1 MPNWCEN
8 ILTVEGGENDVQRFK
23 KLAKS
28 KAGVADTDFSLE
40 SLYPIPDEIKDTV
53 PGGITIDGVYVKVW
67 RELDGKP
74 VAIPKDELDA
84 MLEKH
89 GSTNWYDWCIA
100 HWGTK
105 WDVQATLENE
115 IPDFLVY
122 RFASA
127 WSPPVKW
134 LEKVAG
140 DFLSLRFVLRYDEP
154 GMGFKGTAIADQ
166 GKLIVDHYTEYD

>member
-8 ILTVEGGENDVQRFK
+8 ILTIEGDESDVQRFK
-23 KLAKS
+23 KLAKP
-28 KAGVADTDFSLE
+28 KAGMTGTELSLD

-53 PGGITIDGVYVKVW
+53 PGGITIDGVYVNVW
-67 RELDGKP
+67 REIDGKP

-84 MLEKH
+84 MQEKY
-89 GSTNWYDWCIA
+89 GATNWYQWRIA

-115 IPDFLVY
+115 TPDFLVY
-122 RFASA
+122 EFESA

-140 DFLSLRFVLRYDEP
+140 DFPSLRFVLRYDEP
-154 GMGFKGTAIADQ
+154 GMGFKGVAIFDQ
-166 GKLIVDHYTEYD
+166 GKLIVDKYKEYA